1 LHEPAATAVPQPPA
15 YDRPGS
21 TRDVYGTRAGK
32 SHVSQV
38 VLDSGW
44 EGRPAEAL
52 EDMTGAD
59 KFTAGSGTDTATDH
73 TLSQGDTLAVRA
85 RPEYY
90 AAFL

>member
-1 LHEPAATAVPQPPA
+1 MAPAPVRATFLRWFWIA
-15 YDRPGS
+15 
-21 TRDVYGTRAGK
+21 AG
-32 SHVSQV
+32 
-38 VLDSGW
+38 
-44 EGRPAEAL
+44 
-52 EDMTGAD
+52 GAD